1 MKKLGK
7 RKNLTDIIYDF
18 DVRSGSLAIGMFGA
32 DPTHF
37 GTHFSAN
44 GVKYSKYYSFDSLQ
58 LALSKMKE
66 NQVALIG
73 AWNGKS
79 VSMGA
84 HYVAVEK
91 NGVDSF
97 RVYNYNNDVLSYK
110 TFSKIDKSVTG
121 GDIIIAYIVG

>member
-1 MKKLGK
+1 M
-7 RKNLTDIIYDF
+7 
-18 DVRSGSLAIGMFGA
+18 
-32 DPTHF
+32 
-37 GTHFSAN
+37 
-44 GVKYSKYYSFDSLQ
+44 
-58 LALSKMKE
+58 
-66 NQVALIG
+66 ALIG